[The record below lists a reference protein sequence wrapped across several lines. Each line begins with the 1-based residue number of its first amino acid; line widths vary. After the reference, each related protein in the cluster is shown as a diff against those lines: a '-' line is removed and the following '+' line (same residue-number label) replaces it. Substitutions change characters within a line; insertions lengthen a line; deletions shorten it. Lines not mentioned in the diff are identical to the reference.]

1 MLNIWTNADDSS
13 LILTD
18 ANTTHFE
25 TGRSVWG
32 LAVDDISIWM
42 IIMLKIDDL
51 PEMESGGLI
60 LKIRTDPISSV
71 DVRTHKLAKVSTDK
85 G

>member
-1 MLNIWTNADDSS
+1 VLNIWTNADDSL

-32 LAVDDISIWM
+32 IVVDDISIWM
-42 IIMLKIDDL
+42 VIMLTIDDPL
-51 PEMESGGLI
+51 EIESIGLI

-71 DVRTHKLAKVSTDK
+71 DVKTHKPAKVSTDK